1 MKENVKAA
9 DEDRLLD
16 SELLAQMKCVLPDSV
31 YDRSADPCRHNS
43 STFIFAGMDTT
54 SNALSRILHL
64 LCQHQDV
71 QDKLRAEIRAAIE
84 QYGLE
89 IPYDELSALPYLD
102 AVCRETLRL

>member
-16 SELLAQMKCVLPDSV
+16 SELLAQMKCVLPDPI
-31 YDRSADPCRHNS
+31 YDRSADPCGRNY

-71 QDKLRAEIRAAIE
+71 QDKLRVEIRAAVE